1 MAHRLFASMMAA
13 DYCCLADDFRAVVEA
28 GVDGLHFDVMDGNFV
43 PNITLGHDFIAAMRP
58 LTDLPFDVHL
68 MVMKPDLIAE
78 QVIEAGANRVSVH
91 PEVGGHL
98 QRSLAC
104 IRELGAQPGVA
115 INPATPLEMIEWVFD
130 DIDYVLVMSVNP
142 GYSGQEFIPS
152 SKRKLKVLTEMIR
165 ASGRE
170 IRITLDGGVEP
181 HNIAELAA
189 LGVDDFIVGG
199 SVFYDRPAKNRQKIA
214 ADRVRQLR
222 EATDRIAHSP
232 HPRHSDV
239 PSPHVERGKRGKGN
253 RQYER

>member
-1 MAHRLFASMMAA
+1 MMAA
-13 DYCCLADDFRAVVEA
+13 DYCCLEADLRAVVEA

-43 PNITLGHDFIAAMRP
+43 PNITFGRDFIAAMRP

-68 MVMKPDLIAE
+68 MVTNPDLLAE

-98 QRSLAC
+98 QRSLAR

-115 INPATPLEMIEWVFD
+115 IDPATPLEMIEWVFE

-142 GYSGQEFIPS
+142 GFSGQEFIPS
-152 SKRKLKVLTEMIR
+152 SKRKLKALSEMIRQTAGGQVR

-170 IRITLDGGVEP
+170 IRIMLDGGVES

-189 LGVDDFIVGG
+189 LGANDFIAGG
-199 SVFYDRPAKNRQKIA
+199 SVFYNRPEKERQKVA

-222 EATDRIAHSP
+222 GAMP
-232 HPRHSDV
+232 
-239 PSPHVERGKRGKGN
+239 
-253 RQYER
+253 